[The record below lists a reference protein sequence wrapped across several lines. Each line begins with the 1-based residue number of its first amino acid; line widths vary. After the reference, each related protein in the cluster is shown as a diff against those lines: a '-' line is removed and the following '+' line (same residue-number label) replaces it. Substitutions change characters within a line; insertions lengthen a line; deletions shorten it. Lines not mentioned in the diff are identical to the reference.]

1 MVIRFAQGLVI
12 DTPNLMTFNDT
23 CNVVTNKGKSVTSL
37 WFSQYKSWE
46 LALSG
51 DCISHSASSCF
62 VTVLVV
68 SVSVC
73 DRLTNWLVSS
83 LLIA

>member
-1 MVIRFAQGLVI
+1 
-12 DTPNLMTFNDT
+12 
-23 CNVVTNKGKSVTSL
+23 VTGL
-37 WFSQYKSWE
+37 WFSQCKSWE

-51 DCISHSASSCF
+51 DCISHSALSVF
-62 VTVLVV
+62 VIVLVV
-68 SVSVC
+68 LVSIC

>member
-1 MVIRFAQGLVI
+1 MRSCLARAGG
-12 DTPNLMTFNDT
+12 
-23 CNVVTNKGKSVTSL
+23 NVTGL
-37 WFSQYKSWE
+37 WFSQCKSWE

-51 DCISHSASSCF
+51 DRISHSALSCF

>member
-1 MVIRFAQGLVI
+1 MHAEAWGHTEDGVGM
-12 DTPNLMTFNDT
+12 PT
-23 CNVVTNKGKSVTSL
+23 CTVAVTSL
-37 WFSQYKSWE
+37 WYSQCKLWE

-51 DCISHSASSCF
+51 DHISHSASSCF

-83 LLIA
+83 LLIP